1 MTAKVMDLQTQFED
15 LQKKY
20 QQRLEQEETPSNDKV
35 REPGLGFTQSLKTLS
50 FLLIRLLPCTPT
62 SSNPNR
68 NLSRE
73 KLSPLFI
80 ECETEFQRD

>member
-35 REPGLGFTQSLKTLS
+35 REPGLGFTQSLKTLL
-50 FLLIRLLPCTPT
+50 FLLIRLLPRTPT

-80 ECETEFQRD
+80 ECETKFQRD